1 VYLLNESY
9 NLLVCI
15 CRRDYDDPYRAPI
28 EERPAFKPAET
39 IDYGHKPTGADR
51 GKIKYALYHSKRQ
64 RRSPERKHRC
74 QRA

>member
-1 VYLLNESY
+1 M
-9 NLLVCI
+9 CI

-51 GKIKYALYHSKRQ
+51 GKIKYSL
-64 RRSPERKHRC
+64 
-74 QRA
+74 